1 MYEGLRQ
8 TMHESKQPGPSNN
21 TRGNKRFNSKTS
33 PKMIATSIVDEAR
46 NINTENSSV
55 RISGIVHRNDNLN
68 DKTLEVNQKLRKM
81 CEETKLII

>member
-1 MYEGLRQ
+1 
-8 TMHESKQPGPSNN
+8 
-21 TRGNKRFNSKTS
+21 
-33 PKMIATSIVDEAR
+33 MIATSIVDEAR

-68 DKTLEVNQKLRKM
+68 DKTLEVNQKLLKM